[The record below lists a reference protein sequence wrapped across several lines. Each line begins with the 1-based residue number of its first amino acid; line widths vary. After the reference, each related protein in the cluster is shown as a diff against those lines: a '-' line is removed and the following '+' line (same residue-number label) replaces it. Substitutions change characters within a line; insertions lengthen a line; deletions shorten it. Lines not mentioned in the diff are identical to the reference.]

1 MQKVTGILSFALCFV
16 TQISISARAET
27 VSYPEKNPLFM
38 MEVPKGWEAKHEHGA
53 VKIVAEANALFLL
66 QHVDNVKDESSA
78 EAALP
83 QLADMQDV
91 KVAVPARAVQMGDF
105 KGLITQLKG
114 RDKAGNE
121 TLWQAMI
128 FAAKEDDYYLFTCF
142 WTNDDGPKTATIALI
157 FSKSLKPAS
166 AN

>member
-1 MQKVTGILSFALCFV
+1 
-16 TQISISARAET
+16 
-27 VSYPEKNPLFM
+27 M

-83 QLADMQDV
+83 QLAELEGKQFDMQDV
-91 KVAVPARAVQMGDF
+91 RIGVHGKAVQMGDF
-105 KGLITQLKG
+105 KGLITDCAG
-114 RDKAGNE
+114 RDKAGNA

-128 FAAKEDDYYLFTCF
+128 FAAKEGDYYLVTCF
-142 WTNDDGPKTATIALI
+142 WTNDDGPKTATDRADI
-157 FSKSLKPAS
+157 FKSLKA
-166 AN
+166 AGTN